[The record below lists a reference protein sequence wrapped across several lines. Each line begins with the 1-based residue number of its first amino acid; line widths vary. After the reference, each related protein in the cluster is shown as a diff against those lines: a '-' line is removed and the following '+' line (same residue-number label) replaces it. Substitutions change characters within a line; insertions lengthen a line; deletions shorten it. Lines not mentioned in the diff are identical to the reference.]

1 MPDSATSSLVSIR
14 MRPPEVSVA
23 CDNLLGK
30 RQPHG
35 ARSRG
40 EHHATHDPNAWEYVK
55 YCYWAPLPKS
65 MTDWVENDL
74 AGPRA
79 SLRMVVRW
87 AIPCIIILIPMLF
100 VPADW
105 GGVRFTMTAPILIA
119 YLFFSIAL
127 NRVYRRHRLAQ
138 HGLNP
143 DLVNR
148 LEREKNSDLYDEYH
162 RKYRGERR
170 G

>member
-1 MPDSATSSLVSIR
+1 MVHDRRVSTTER
-14 MRPPEVSVA
+14 
-23 CDNLLGK
+23 
-30 RQPHG
+30 
-35 ARSRG
+35 
-40 EHHATHDPNAWEYVK
+40 TTPNAAEYVK

-65 MTDWVENDL
+65 MTAWVENDL
-74 AGPRA
+74 AGPGA
-79 SLRMVVRW
+79 SARMVVRW
-87 AIPCIIILIPMLF
+87 AIPCIVILLPMLF

-105 GGVRFTMTAPILIA
+105 GVRFTMTAPILIA

-162 RKYRGERR
+162 RKYRGENRR
-170 G
+170 R